1 MVQLDEIRKFDLHHP
16 YNRRRYLHKD
26 THILLVRVNLGM
38 VHKYQALSDYDNPA
52 FHYSAA

>member
-1 MVQLDEIRKFDLHHP
+1 MVQLDEIRKFDFHHP